1 LTPSTNPTILAE
13 LFCRLLIPANLAGV
27 LVVVTAAS
35 STALHP
41 LLNTKH
47 IFGEVIKI
55 APLTKERRRDV
66 SGRDGSGLMID
77 SVYAC

>member
-1 LTPSTNPTILAE
+1 M
-13 LFCRLLIPANLAGV
+13 
-27 LVVVTAAS
+27 VTAAS

-41 LLNTKH
+41 LFNTKH

-55 APLTKERRRDV
+55 SPLTKERRRDV
-66 SGRDGSGLMID
+66 SDRDGSGLMID